1 MQTALTEV
9 RGKENTKYECVQLIL
24 DSGSRRSYV
33 TKALVDRLVLKMENE
48 LEINVVT
55 FGICP

>member
-9 RGKENTKYECVQLIL
+9 TGKENTKYECVQLIL